1 MSRPASTAA
10 VDVDRI
16 LRDRI
21 MASADRIIKMMPP
34 AAKAAAIGSVDVAAL
49 VFNIARGIPSVETDD
64 PDKAE
69 DITRAIAF
77 KRRLIDEAGGAFD
90 AEAVRKL
97 LGHKTVQAV
106 YKAARDRRLL
116 MVEDNGAKLFPA
128 FQFDGD
134 TIRLAMSRILA
145 AAPGAGGWAVLQY
158 LVSGD
163 EGLGDARPID
173 LIKGNEADVDRVIRF
188 AGTLDD

>member
-1 MSRPASTAA
+1 M
-10 VDVDRI
+10 
-16 LRDRI
+16 
-21 MASADRIIKMMPP
+21 
-34 AAKAAAIGSVDVAAL
+34 
-49 VFNIARGIPSVETDD
+49 
-64 PDKAE
+64 
-69 DITRAIAF
+69 
-77 KRRLIDEAGGAFD
+77 
-90 AEAVRKL
+90 RKL

-134 TIRLAMSRILA
+134 TIRPAMSRILA

-163 EGLGDARPID
+163 GGLGDARPID

>member
-1 MSRPASTAA
+1 MPRPAITEAI
-10 VDVDRI
+10 DVDRI
-16 LRDRI
+16 LRERI
-21 MASADRIIKMMPP
+21 LASADRIIKMMPA
-34 AAKAAAIGSVDVAAL
+34 AAKTAAIGSVDVAAF
-49 VFNIARGIPSVETDD
+49 VFNIARGIPSVETAD
-64 PDKAE
+64 PDEAE

-77 KRRLIDEAGGAFD
+77 KRRLIGEAGGAFD

-128 FQFDGD
+128 FQFDGN
-134 TIRLAMSRILA
+134 TIRPAMPRILA
-145 AAPGAGGWAVLQY
+145 AAPASSGWAVLQY

-163 EGLGDARPID
+163 EGLDDARPIE
-173 LIKGNEADVDRVIRF
+173 LIKGSETDVDRVVRF